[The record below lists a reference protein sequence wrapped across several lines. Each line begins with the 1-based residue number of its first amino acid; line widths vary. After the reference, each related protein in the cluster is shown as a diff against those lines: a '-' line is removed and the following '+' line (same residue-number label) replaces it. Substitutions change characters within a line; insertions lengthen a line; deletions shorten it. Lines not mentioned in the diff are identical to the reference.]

1 MEVEARRATLLRE
14 RYRVIG
20 DEVISRSRTRR
31 RGGYLI
37 AKRLLDIIL
46 SMAALILLS
55 PLFAFVALMI
65 KLDSAGPVFY
75 RRKVV
80 AQNGRSPHPIDPENV
95 HTFDAFKFRTMCP
108 DADSVLA
115 SDPELLREYLKDFKL
130 DNDPRITRAGA
141 FLRKTNLDELP
152 QFLNV
157 LLGQMSMVGPRI
169 ITPPE
174 IEKYG
179 TRSRRLLTVRPG
191 VSGLWQV
198 LRSGNHSYE
207 RRVKIDMAYIRRRN
221 IWLDLRV
228 IWQTVGLAVGKRGS
242 G

>member
-1 MEVEARRATLLRE
+1 MEVEARRGTLVRE
-14 RYRVIG
+14 RRRAINARA
-20 DEVISRSRTRR
+20 ISRSHSRKVSS
-31 RGGYLI
+31 YLV
-37 AKRLLDIIL
+37 AKRLLDMIL
-46 SMAALILLS
+46 SLAALVLLS
-55 PLFAFVALMI
+55 PVFVLVALMI
-65 KLDSAGPVFY
+65 KRDSAGPVFY

-80 AQNGRSPHPIDPENV
+80 AQNGHSPHPIDPSTV

-108 DADSVLA
+108 DADDVLA
-115 SDPELLREYLKDFKL
+115 NDEELLREYLKDFKL

-141 FLRKTNLDELP
+141 LLRTTNLDELP

-157 LLGQMSMVGPRI
+157 LIGQMSLVGPRI

-174 IEKYG
+174 IGRYG

-191 VSGLWQV
+191 MSGLWQV
-198 LRSGNHSYE
+198 LRGSNHSYD

-221 IWLDLRV
+221 TWLDLKV
-228 IWQTVGLAVGKRGS
+228 IWDTVGLAMGKRGS